1 MDLSPSEEQATIRD
15 TARRA
20 ARELLAPHA
29 ARNDTEERFPGET
42 LKQLGRLGLMGINV
56 PAEYGGSEAG
66 VVAYA
71 LAVRELAA
79 GCAGTTVALMVTNMV
94 AETIVRYGDEA
105 QKKRFLPRICGGE
118 WPAASFCL
126 SEPGSG
132 SDAASMTATAERDGE
147 DYVLNGTKAWVT
159 SGGHAGLYLV
169 MARTAPASRQTGGTS
184 KGITTFLIEAGT
196 PGLTASRPEDKLG
209 LRASHT
215 TQLVLEDCRVPVA
228 NRLGDEGIGFK
239 VAMSALDGGRVGVS
253 AQALGIAT
261 AALQAAT
268 RYATERKQFGAP
280 IAQNQ
285 AIQWMIADSATELEA
300 GWLMC
305 LRAAS
310 LKEKGLPHRR
320 EAAMSKVFCTEVANE
335 ICHRAVQIHGGYGYT
350 RDYPVERHLR
360 DVRVT
365 RIYEGTSEVQRIVI
379 AREILKQWQ

>member
-1 MDLSPSEEQATIRD
+1 MDLALSDIQEAVRE

-20 ARELLAPHA
+20 TRERLAPEA
-29 ARNDTEERFPGET
+29 ARNDAESRFPDQT
-42 LKQLGRLGLMGINV
+42 LRALGGLGLMGINV
-56 PAEYGGSEAG
+56 PAEYGGAEAG
-66 VVAYA
+66 AVAYA
-71 LAVRELAA
+71 VAVRELAQ

-94 AETIVRYGDEA
+94 AETIARFGSEA
-105 QKKRFLPRICGGE
+105 QKRRYLPPICAGK

-126 SEPGSG
+126 SEPGAG
-132 SDAASMTATAERDGE
+132 SDASALTTTATRDGE
-147 DYVLNGTKAWVT
+147 YYVLNGTKAWIT

-169 MARTAPASRQTGGTS
+169 MARTAPGRSS
-184 KGITTFLIEAGT
+184 KGISTFLIEAGT
-196 PGLTASRPEDKLG
+196 PGLSATRPEDKLG

-215 TQLVLEDCRVPVA
+215 TQIVLEDCRVPA
-228 NRLGDEGIGFK
+228 ENRLGDEGIGFR
-239 VAMSALDGGRVGVS
+239 VAMTALDGGRIGVS

-261 AALQAAT
+261 AALNSAA
-268 RYATERKQFGAP
+268 RYSTERRQFGAP
-280 IAQNQ
+280 IASTQ
-285 AIQWMIADSATELEA
+285 AIQWMLADSATELEA

-310 LKEKGLPHRR
+310 LKEKGLPHSR
-320 EAAMSKVFCTEVANE
+320 EAAMSKVFCTEAANE

-350 RDYPVERHLR
+350 REYPVERHLR

>member
-1 MDLSPSEEQATIRD
+1 MDVTPNQDQAAIRD

-20 ARELLAPHA
+20 ARELLAPNA
-29 ARNDTEERFPGET
+29 ARNDAEERFPTET

-71 LAVRELAA
+71 LAVRELSA

-94 AETIVRYGDEA
+94 AETIVRYGNEE
-105 QKKRFLPRICGGE
+105 QKQRFLPRICGGE

-132 SDAASMTATAERDGE
+132 SDAAGMTTTAVLDG
-147 DYVLNGTKAWVT
+147 DHYVLNGTKAWIT
-159 SGGHAGLYLV
+159 SGGHAGVYLI
-169 MARTAPASRQTGGTS
+169 MARTASGPGS
-184 KGITTFLIEAGT
+184 KGITTFLVEAGT
-196 PGLTASRPEDKLG
+196 PGLTATRPEEKLG

-215 TQLVLEDCRVPVA
+215 TQIVLEDCRVPVS

-268 RYATERKQFGAP
+268 RYATERKQFGGP
-280 IAQNQ
+280 ISQNQ

-310 LKEKGLPHRR
+310 LKEKGLPHSR

-350 RDYPVERHLR
+350 REYPVERHLR

>member
-1 MDLSPSEEQATIRD
+1 MDVTPNQDQAAIRD

-29 ARNDTEERFPGET
+29 ARNDAEERFPGET

-94 AETIVRYGDEA
+94 AETIVRYGNED
-105 QKKRFLPRICGGE
+105 QKQRFLPRICGGE

-132 SDAASMTATAERDGE
+132 SDAAGMTTTAVLDG
-147 DYVLNGTKAWVT
+147 DHYVLNGTKAWIT
-159 SGGHAGLYLV
+159 SGGHAGVYLI
-169 MARTAPASRQTGGTS
+169 MARTAPGPGS
-184 KGITTFLIEAGT
+184 KGITTFLVEAGT
-196 PGLTASRPEDKLG
+196 PGLTATRPEEKLG

-215 TQLVLEDCRVPVA
+215 TQIVLEDCRVPVA

-268 RYATERKQFGAP
+268 RYATERKQFGGP
-280 IAQNQ
+280 ISQNQ

-310 LKEKGLPHRR
+310 LKEKGQPHSR

-350 RDYPVERHLR
+350 REYPVERHLR

>member
-1 MDLSPSEEQATIRD
+1 MDVTPNQDQATIRD

-29 ARNDTEERFPGET
+29 ARNDAEERFPAET

-94 AETIVRYGDEA
+94 AETIVRYGNEE
-105 QKKRFLPRICGGE
+105 QKQRFLPRICGGE

-132 SDAASMTATAERDGE
+132 SDAAGMTTTAVLDG
-147 DYVLNGTKAWVT
+147 DHYVLNGTKAWIT
-159 SGGHAGLYLV
+159 SGGHAGLYLI
-169 MARTAPASRQTGGTS
+169 MARTAPGPGS
-184 KGITTFLIEAGT
+184 KGITTFLVEAGT
-196 PGLTASRPEDKLG
+196 PGLTATRPEEKLG

-215 TQLVLEDCRVPVA
+215 TQIVLEDCRVPVA

-268 RYATERKQFGAP
+268 RYATERKQFGGP
-280 IAQNQ
+280 ISQNQ

-310 LKEKGLPHRR
+310 LKEKGLPHSR
-320 EAAMSKVFCTEVANE
+320 EAAMSKVFCTEAANE

-350 RDYPVERHLR
+350 REYPVERHLR

>member
-1 MDLSPSEEQATIRD
+1 MDVTPNQDQATIRD

-29 ARNDTEERFPGET
+29 ARNDAEERFPAET

-94 AETIVRYGDEA
+94 AETIVRYGNEE
-105 QKKRFLPRICGGE
+105 QKQRFLPRICGGE

-132 SDAASMTATAERDGE
+132 SDAAGMTTTAVLDG
-147 DYVLNGTKAWVT
+147 DHYVLNGTKAWIT
-159 SGGHAGLYLV
+159 SGGHAGLYLI
-169 MARTAPASRQTGGTS
+169 MARTAPGPGS
-184 KGITTFLIEAGT
+184 KGITTFLVEAGT
-196 PGLTASRPEDKLG
+196 PGLTATRPEEKLG

-215 TQLVLEDCRVPVA
+215 TQVVLEDCRVPVA

-268 RYATERKQFGAP
+268 RYATERKQFGGP
-280 IAQNQ
+280 ISQNQ

-310 LKEKGLPHRR
+310 LKEKGQPHSR
-320 EAAMSKVFCTEVANE
+320 EAAMSKVFCTEAANE

-350 RDYPVERHLR
+350 REYPVERHLR